1 MTPVFRKTTD
11 NAEAYRRYLQGR
23 YEWSKCT
30 QDGFR
35 RSIDYFREAIHP
47 DRTMLRLSA
56 FRLVT
61 MNPTRGTTPWM
72 MLASYHHPPRHLPTG
87 CLVGKARVPDHWLD
101 CRGLP

>member
-61 MNPTRGTTPWM
+61 MNPTRGNNSLDDARLLPSPDAPSSNWLLGRESPCSRP
-72 MLASYHHPPRHLPTG
+72 LA
-87 CLVGKARVPDHWLD
+87 
-101 CRGLP
+101 